1 MKLGFIGLGTMGLP
15 MVLNLLRK
23 GFEVHVYDIAEERV
37 DIAVKSNA
45 VKEDSIKT
53 LAENSDLVMLSLP
66 KEEISLEVTLGED
79 GALSRMRRGS
89 ILIELST
96 VPPITIQRINEKA
109 EQIGVDVLDAPVSG
123 GRSAAERGDLTIMV
137 GGKYETF
144 LRCKAIFESIGKRV
158 YYVGGSGT
166 AAAIKLL
173 NSLIAI
179 GNLMIAREALLIAKN
194 QKVDLKKLHEIINAS
209 TGQSWM
215 WSNWIVEMMKGGKT
229 GSTPRIMIKDMTYAM
244 AMLADTTK
252 LPISSK
258 VLDMIVSLASG
269 TSQDEDANTL
279 FNFVFPVSN

>member
-1 MKLGFIGLGTMGLP
+1 VKLGFIGLGTMGLP

-258 VLDMIVSLASG
+258 VLDMIVSLTSG

>member
-96 VPPITIQRINEKA
+96 VPPTTIQRINEKA

-258 VLDMIVSLASG
+258 VLDMIVSLTSG

>member
-1 MKLGFIGLGTMGLP
+1 

-258 VLDMIVSLASG
+258 VLDMIVSLTSG

>member
-1 MKLGFIGLGTMGLP
+1 VKLGFIGLGTMGLP

-96 VPPITIQRINEKA
+96 VPPTTIQRINEKA

-258 VLDMIVSLASG
+258 VLDMIVSLTSG

>member
-1 MKLGFIGLGTMGLP
+1 VKLGFIGLGTMGLP

-96 VPPITIQRINEKA
+96 VPPTTIQRINEKA

-252 LPISSK
+252 LPISSQ
-258 VLDMIVSLASG
+258 VLDMIVSLTSG

>member
-258 VLDMIVSLASG
+258 VLDMIVSLTSG